1 LRSIVI
7 QNGQVA
13 ASDFK
18 PPIFQQMFVQN
29 RSSTKSEHGKHLIM
43 KNVSSENLKSIE
55 ENLKE
60 LGFTNTSDIF
70 KSATTPFNLLNSGDP
85 PIRAMLMFD
94 TTSDADR
101 MYSFVVAKS
110 ENNEWYIHSI
120 EAAGFVRSLQ
130 NPEGILS
137 DGISYN
143 VQDRSLPHKDQIIKD
158 VDKATKIQEIRN
170 RFKRAHPVEKRKRY
184 KL

>member
-1 LRSIVI
+1 
-7 QNGQVA
+7 
-13 ASDFK
+13 
-18 PPIFQQMFVQN
+18 
-29 RSSTKSEHGKHLIM
+29 M
-43 KNVSSENLKSIE
+43 KNISSENLKSIE

-70 KSATTPFNLLNSGDP
+70 KSTTHPFNLLNSGDP
-85 PIRAMLMFD
+85 PIRAILMFD
-94 TTSDADR
+94 TTSDVDR
-101 MYSFVVAKS
+101 MYTFVVEKS
-110 ENNEWYIHSI
+110 KKNEWYIQSI

-143 VQDRSLPHKDQIIKD
+143 VQYRSLPHKDQIIKD
-158 VDKATKIQEIRN
+158 VDNATKIQEIRN
-170 RFKRAHPVEKRKRY
+170 RFKRTHSVEKSKRH